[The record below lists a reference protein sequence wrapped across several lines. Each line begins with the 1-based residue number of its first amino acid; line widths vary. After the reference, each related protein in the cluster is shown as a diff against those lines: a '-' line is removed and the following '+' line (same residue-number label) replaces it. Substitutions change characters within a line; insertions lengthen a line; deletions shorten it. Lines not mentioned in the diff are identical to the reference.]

1 MTAVQQHAFRFVGD
15 TVTVYAG
22 TNATIQIQ
30 QIRANVYRVEVL
42 GSGPVARPV
51 DDLTA
56 SWETAEDAFAH
67 ADGLA
72 ELYRAELYRAERPA
86 TIAEV
91 LPTGTHRQVRPTMAG
106 AQLADVTEP
115 QARILAVA
123 YAMGGTVRRSKDAT
137 DPQLR
142 ALARKGLVTLN
153 YEAGRGL
160 RKVVESATLTGRGQ
174 QMAQVA

>member
-1 MTAVQQHAFRFVGD
+1 MNAVQQRAFRFVGE
-15 TVTVYAG
+15 VITVYAG

-30 QIRANVYRVEVL
+30 QIRETVYRVEVL

-56 SWETAEDAFAH
+56 SWEIAEDAFAH

-72 ELYRAELYRAERPA
+72 DLYRAERPA
-86 TIAEV
+86 TLAEV

-106 AQLADVTEP
+106 AQLAPVNEP
-115 QARILAVA
+115 QADILAVA
-123 YAMGGTVRRSKDAT
+123 LASGGTVRRSKNAT
-137 DPQLR
+137 IAQLR

-153 YEAGRGL
+153 YESGRGL
-160 RKVVESATLTGRGQ
+160 RRVVESATLTGRGQ